1 MKQLKLGK
9 CGRHLVGNN
18 QFTHLQVAS
27 GYSFKYG
34 TSQPHQLVER
44 AAQYGMSALAL
55 TDRNGMPGAIR
66 FSKACEEFGITP
78 ILGVN
83 LSFIQKRYRVTLLAQ
98 KGKLSS
104 LYRLLSAVN
113 MDNKENVLTLDLLK
127 RFSCYSRDVLVMHGP
142 ESALANAIIARKN
155 NEALSIF
162 NSTKELFADQV
173 IECVSQLARSESK
186 YSTTNAARL
195 FGFAQS
201 NSIDALLTNAV
212 RMLNPSDAPV
222 ADVLDASRKLVLI
235 SDKTIDRVN
244 AEAYL
249 KSASDMQALADE
261 IAIAAGARDGRAL
274 LRTTQ
279 DWATRAGLSPRQDVG
294 IGGIHLPE
302 PIVLGAANHE
312 QLASQLQQ
320 RCESQLANKYRANLI
335 QTATSRLA
343 EELAT
348 IRHLGFESYF
358 LTVANIAQSAKAKG
372 IRVAARGSGAGSIV
386 CYLLGISG
394 VEPLSNG
401 LLMERFCSV
410 LRNSLPD
417 IDIDVESARRLEIYD
432 DVFSAYGDDD
442 WTRPNNQSRC
452 ATVSMVETYRARS
465 AIRDVGSALGITPTE
480 IDLLAK
486 NLPHIRSKNI
496 GRAVETIPE
505 LKRLNLNTPMI
516 TAAIALATKLDGL
529 PRHLAMHPCA
539 IALSDLQLQD
549 FAPIEQN
556 PGGYPMLQFDKD
568 DVEDIGLLKL
578 DVLGVRMQSAIS
590 YTLAEIARTEEKS
603 VDIDAIP
610 FDDKATFDLVKST
623 RTLGL
628 FQVESPGQRELVGK
642 FAPDSFND
650 LIIGISLFRPG
661 PVKGDMISPFLET
674 RQGFQTRPFIHADL
688 EEILKETEGV
698 VVFHEQVIKIIST
711 VTGCSLAEADE
722 KRRDL
727 GSREGQQ
734 EVCDWFYSL
743 GLARGYAQKV
753 VDRVWQI
760 LRDFASFGFCKAH
773 AAAFALPTYQSGW
786 LKTHYT
792 AAFIAGLLTHD
803 PGMYPK
809 RLIVDEA
816 RQWGIAIAPV
826 DVNKSDSTYRVE
838 RTTELTQ
845 EPYVAPNTKSSGQTL
860 SLPDARGYA
869 IRMSLADVRGI
880 SIQEIENII
889 AGRPYLDLADFVY
902 RANVSAP
909 TTEALVNIGA
919 FDKLNGV
926 SKTGINRR
934 DLYIHLAELQKVTTK
949 AKQVSAAQLTFEL
962 KPTSVEKL
970 GLPDVTAEEQL
981 QNELDTL
988 GTEVTSHVLAPYVEF
1003 LNSIGVKKSAQLIQ
1017 ERSGASVLVVG
1028 VKVALQTP
1036 PIRTGQRVMFL
1047 TIDDGFGCNDLT
1059 FFQDS
1064 QAQYAHV
1071 IRSSAL
1077 ILARGV
1083 VRKTGPRGI
1092 SLRATGAWDLNE
1104 AFNRWLAKA
1113 N

>member
-1 MKQLKLGK
+1 MGPK
-9 CGRHLVGNN
+9 N
-18 QFTHLQVAS
+18 FTHLQVAS
-27 GYSFKYG
+27 GYSFKFG
-34 TSQPHQLVER
+34 TAKPAQLVER
-44 AAQYGMSALAL
+44 AAQLGMTSLAL
-55 TDRNGMPGAIR
+55 TDRDGMPGAIR

-83 LSFIQKRYRVTLLAQ
+83 LSFIQKRFRVTLLAQ
-98 KGKLSS
+98 PGKLGS

-113 MDNKENVLTLDLLK
+113 MGNNENVLTLDLLDK
-127 RFSCYSRDVLVMHGP
+127 FSCYAKDILLLHGP
-142 ESALANAIIARKN
+142 QSVLTDSIINRKQ
-155 NEALSIF
+155 NEAISIF
-162 NSTKELFADQV
+162 NSTRELFADQA
-173 IECVSQLARSESK
+173 IECVSHLARSESK
-186 YSTTNAARL
+186 YSTISAARIL
-195 FGFAQS
+195 SFARS
-201 NSIDALLTNAV
+201 NSLPAVLTNAV
-212 RMLNPSDAPV
+212 RMLDPSDAPV

-235 SDKTIDRVN
+235 SDKTIDRSN
-244 AEAYL
+244 SEAYL
-249 KSASDMQALADE
+249 KSGAEMYLLADE
-261 IAIAAGARDGRAL
+261 IATAAGERDGKEL
-274 LRTTQ
+274 LRTTHE
-279 DWATRAGLSPRQDVG
+279 WAQRTGLSARKD
-294 IGGIHLPE
+294 IGLGAIHLPE
-302 PIVLGAANHE
+302 PVVLGVSNYE
-312 QLASQLQQ
+312 QLASQLKQ
-320 RCESQLANKYRANLI
+320 RCESQLANRYRANLI
-335 QTATSRLA
+335 DAAQTRLA

-348 IRHLGFESYF
+348 IRYLGFESYF

-432 DVFSAYGDDD
+432 DIFAEYGDPD
-442 WTRPNNQSRC
+442 WTKPGNQSRC
-452 ATVSMVETYRARS
+452 ATVSMVEKYRARG
-465 AIRDVGSALGITPTE
+465 AIRDVGTALGISPAE

-486 NLPHIRSKNI
+486 NMPNVRSSNI
-496 GRAVETIPE
+496 GRAIETIPE
-505 LKRLNLNTPMI
+505 LKRLNLNTPLI
-516 TAAIALATKLDGL
+516 TAAVQLAAKLDGL

-539 IALSDLQLQD
+539 IALSDLGLQD

-556 PGGYPMLQFDKD
+556 PSGYPMLQFDKD

-590 YTLAEIARTEEKS
+590 YTLSEIERTENKP
-603 VDIDAIP
+603 VDIDQIDFA
-610 FDDKATFDLVKST
+610 DKPTFDLIKST

-642 FAPDSFND
+642 FAPNSFND

-674 RQGFQTRPFIHADL
+674 RQGFQKRIFIHKDL
-688 EEILKETEGV
+688 EEVLAETEGV
-698 VVFHEQVIKIIST
+698 VVFHEQVIKLISII
-711 VTGCSLAEADE
+711 TGCSYAEADE

-743 GLARGYAQKV
+743 GLARGYDQKV
-753 VDRVWQI
+753 IDRVWKI

-773 AAAFALPTYQSGW
+773 AAAFALPTYQSAW

-816 RQWGIAIAPV
+816 RQWGIQIAPV
-826 DVNKSDSTYRVE
+826 DVNKSDAVYRVE
-838 RTTELTQ
+838 RTDVVGRA
-845 EPYVAPNTKSSGQTL
+845 PYQAPNTKASGPEL

-869 IRMSLADVRGI
+869 IRMALCDVRGI
-880 SIQEIENII
+880 TYQEIENII
-889 AGRPYLDLADFVY
+889 SDRPYLDLADFVY
-902 RANVSAP
+902 RANVSIP

-919 FDKLNGV
+919 FDELNGV
-926 SKTGINRR
+926 GKNGINRR
-934 DLYIHLAELQKVTTK
+934 DLFIHLADLQKITSK
-949 AKQVSAAQLTFEL
+949 AKQVSTAQIAFEL
-962 KPTSVEKL
+962 KPTGVESL
-970 GLPDVTAEEQL
+970 GLPDVTLEEQL
-981 QNELDTL
+981 QSELDTL
-988 GTEVTSHVLAPYVEF
+988 GTEVTSHVLAPYVDF
-1003 LNSIGVKKSAQLIQ
+1003 LNAIGVKKSSQLII
-1017 ERSGASVLVVG
+1017 ERSGSSVLVVG

-1036 PIRTGQRVMFL
+1036 PIRTGNRVMFL

-1059 FFQDS
+1059 FFQDA

-1071 IRSSAL
+1071 IRNSSL
-1077 ILARGV
+1077 ILARGII
-1083 VRKTGPRGI
+1083 RRTGPRGI
-1092 SLRATGAWDLNE
+1092 SLRATAAWELNE
-1104 AFNRWLAKA
+1104 AFEKWQTKIVKKTDSVSGILKK
-1113 N
+1113 